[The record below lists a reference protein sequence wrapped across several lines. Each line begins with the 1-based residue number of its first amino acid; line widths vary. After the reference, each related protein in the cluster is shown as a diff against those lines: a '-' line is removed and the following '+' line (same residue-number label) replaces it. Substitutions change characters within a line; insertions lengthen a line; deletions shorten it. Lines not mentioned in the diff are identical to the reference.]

1 MNPAAARL
9 TARVL
14 GWQLTFTVGSALL
27 LVALAPHF
35 LLLSGPVATA
45 GIQTLSVGVL
55 LGGVLGLAR
64 SGWRLRRLRFPLRAL
79 TVGSSAIE
87 PHELLELNDEPKHVL
102 AGWTVPSLLC
112 ALLSTTLFRPK
123 MVDLSTGLTLC
134 LLGAVI
140 VSAASLPLF
149 GLLRSAFS
157 GALELAP
164 PDKMRDVVEDAE
176 RRGLIVERVSRRMI
190 AAVTTPVTFLTL
202 GAVLIVGAHLRRAD
216 EQDREETARVLARAA
231 LEARPGPVA
240 GAGLQAA
247 IEQGERLGFNA
258 RVLDYHQDYGV
269 TRGEDG
275 IVTVVTP
282 LDDGSAEVR
291 FLGTTEGVLGIP
303 LVAIALL
310 VAGLAGLLGTTL
322 GTALSRDLQAAT
334 RDIRELGTDAVLSG
348 GTRVVRAA
356 RFRMVARL
364 GQAIERLAAR
374 FRIFAK
380 AQERSIGARQAAA
393 RMRGLFFASVSH
405 DLKSPLNA
413 ILGFAELVRQTDLS
427 AGQLESLELI
437 DRRGREL
444 LALIETI
451 LDAARVEAGQLS
463 LVLDAAE
470 VPALL
475 EEASVKARDLAS
487 TSETEVV
494 ASWDPDLPLLRV
506 DPVRI
511 PRALATFMA
520 QALRSTR
527 SGELHVHGS
536 AVPGGVRIDI
546 ELPRH
551 DPDLEALLKPNP
563 RPGSTQ
569 HRGLALGLRLARS
582 VVELHGGTVEIG
594 ERGGVPAVSV
604 LLPEMAHEYGQP
616 LPRQ

>member
-9 TARVL
+9 IARVL
-14 GWQLTFTVGSALL
+14 GWQLAFTLGTIALL
-27 LVALAPHF
+27 AALAPHF
-35 LLLSGPVATA
+35 LLLSGSVATE
-45 GIQTLSVGVL
+45 GIETLSEGIAVGGL
-55 LGGVLGLAR
+55 LGIVR
-64 SGWRLRRLRFPLRAL
+64 SAWRLRKLRFALRAL
-79 TVGSSAIE
+79 AVGSNAVE
-87 PHELLELNDEPKHVL
+87 AHELLEMSEEPKQVL
-102 AGWTVPSLLC
+102 AGWTVPSLLS
-112 ALLSTTLFRPK
+112 ALVSTTVFRPK
-123 MVDLSTGLTLC
+123 LVDLTTGVTLC

-140 VSAASLPLF
+140 VAAAALPLF

-157 GALELAP
+157 AALEFSP

-190 AAVTTPVTFLTL
+190 AAVTTPVAFLTL
-202 GAVLIVGAHLRRAD
+202 GAALIVSAHLRRAD
-216 EQDREETARVLARAA
+216 ERSREETARVLARAS
-231 LEARPGPVA
+231 LEQRPGSMA
-240 GAGLQAA
+240 GAGIDAA
-247 IEQGERLGFNA
+247 IEQGRALGFDA
-258 RVLDYHQDYGV
+258 RVRNDLQGYAV

-275 IVTVVTP
+275 MVTVVTP

-291 FLGTTEGVLGIP
+291 FLGSTQGVLG
-303 LVAIALL
+303 LSFVGVALMMTA
-310 VAGLAGLLGTTL
+310 LAGWLGTML
-322 GTALSRDLQAAT
+322 GSALGRDLRAAT
-334 RDIRELGTDAVLSG
+334 RDIRDLGTEAVLSG

-364 GQAIERLAAR
+364 GRAIEQLAQR
-374 FRIFAK
+374 FRVFAK
-380 AQERSIGARQAAA
+380 AQERSIDARQAAA

-413 ILGFAELVRQTDLS
+413 VLGFTELVRNTELS
-427 AGQLESLELI
+427 PGQRESLEMI
-437 DRRGREL
+437 DQRGREL

-463 LVLDAAE
+463 LLLDAAE

-475 EEASVKARDLAS
+475 EDAAMKGIDLAS
-487 TSETEVV
+487 SPEVV
-494 ASWDPDLPLLRV
+494 IMPSWDEQLPLVRV

-511 PRALATFMA
+511 PRALATFVA
-520 QALRSTR
+520 HALRSTT

-546 ELPRH
+546 ELPRP
-551 DPDLEALLKPNP
+551 DPDLETLLKPSP
-563 RPGSTQ
+563 RRPETQ

-604 LLPEMAHEYGQP
+604 LLPEMPGT
-616 LPRQ
+616 

>member
-9 TARVL
+9 ITRVL
-14 GWQLTFTVGSALL
+14 GWQLAFTLGTIALL
-27 LVALAPHF
+27 AALAPHF
-35 LLLSGPVATA
+35 LLLNGPVAED
-45 GIQTLSVGVL
+45 GIETLSFGIAAGGF
-55 LGGVLGLAR
+55 LGIAR
-64 SGWRLRRLRFPLRAL
+64 SAWRLRRLRFALRAL
-79 TVGSSAIE
+79 AVGSTAVE
-87 PHELLELNDEPKHVL
+87 PQELLEMSDEPKQVL
-102 AGWTVPSLLC
+102 AGWTVPSLLS
-112 ALLSTTLFRPK
+112 AVASTTFFRPK
-123 MVDLSTGLTLC
+123 LVDLTTAVTLC

-140 VSAASLPLF
+140 VAAAALPLF
-149 GLLRSAFS
+149 GLLRAAFS
-157 GALELAP
+157 QALELAP

-190 AAVTTPVTFLTL
+190 AAVTTPVAFLSL
-202 GAVLIVGAHLRRAD
+202 GAALIVGAHLRRAD
-216 EQDREETARVLARAA
+216 ERSREETARVLARAA
-231 LEARPGPVA
+231 LEERPGPVA

-247 IEQGERLGFNA
+247 IEQGRALGFEA
-258 RVLDYHQDYGV
+258 RVHDYSQGYAV

-291 FLGTTEGVLGIP
+291 FLGTTEGVLGP
-303 LVAIALL
+303 SFVGIALMMT
-310 VAGLAGLLGTTL
+310 ALAGYLGTML
-322 GTALSRDLQAAT
+322 GTALGRDLRAAT
-334 RDIRELGTDAVLSG
+334 RDVRDLGTEAVLSG

-364 GQAIERLAAR
+364 GSAIEQLAGR

-380 AQERSIGARQAAA
+380 AQERSIDARQAAA

-413 ILGFAELVRQTDLS
+413 VLGFTELVRRTELS
-427 AGQLESLELI
+427 PGQLESLDLI

-463 LVLDAAE
+463 LLLDAAE

-475 EEASVKARDLAS
+475 EDASAKGKDLAS
-487 TSETEVV
+487 LAEAVV
-494 ASWDPDLPLLRV
+494 VPSWDANLPLVRV

-511 PRALATFMA
+511 PRALATFVA
-520 QALRSTR
+520 HSLRSTTG
-527 SGELHVHGS
+527 GELHVHGS

-546 ELPRH
+546 ELPRP
-551 DPDLEALLKPNP
+551 DPDLETLLKPNP
-563 RPGSTQ
+563 RRAETQ

-604 LLPEMAHEYGQP
+604 LLPEMPGI
-616 LPRQ
+616 